1 MTGALDRGRA
11 GARARCGGRSGTAGS
26 GAEQLDREEQDA
38 AGLRANRKG
47 PLLGVTELAPRAP
60 CAVTPPLS
68 RAHVAGSDSQPGAHV
83 EPG

>member
-60 CAVTPPLS
+60 CAVSVTC
-68 RAHVAGSDSQPGAHV
+68 ADT
-83 EPG
+83 